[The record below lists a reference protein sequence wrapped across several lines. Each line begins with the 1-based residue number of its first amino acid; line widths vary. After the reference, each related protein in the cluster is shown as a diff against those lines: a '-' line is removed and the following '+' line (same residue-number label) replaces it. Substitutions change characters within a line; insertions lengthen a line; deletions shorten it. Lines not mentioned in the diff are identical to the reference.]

1 MYRLQHCR
9 EWVNASVYEQTHS
22 RQCCNLLIAWLWTQ
36 PVIVLPSVARAC
48 DDQSTVHL
56 VWQLGGY
63 SSARVRNVWGIN
75 RVLLRISIW
84 FLCQFAGFHVAN
96 RAVIDACYYC
106 ADVWSVL
113 AHFGSEYN
121 RASPLTGR
129 SGQVDS
135 VFMSHFLWR
144 DRWPISCSRSA
155 VSVAAPARLR
165 LVAPCAQ
172 VRNSLQTNC
181 YDPLS
186 HSKHNAGD
194 RNTKVG
200 HAIICVSCTPPFL
213 RLALQY

>member
-1 MYRLQHCR
+1 VSH
-9 EWVNASVYEQTHS
+9 ASVYEQTHS

-56 VWQLGGY
+56 DWQLGGY

-75 RVLLRISIW
+75 RVLLHISIW
-84 FLCQFAGFHVAN
+84 FSCQFAGFHVAN
-96 RAVIDACYYC
+96 RAVIDVCYYY

-113 AHFGSEYN
+113 AHFGSEYS
-121 RASPLTGR
+121 RARPSTGR

-135 VFMSHFLWR
+135 VFMLHFSWR
-144 DRWPISCSRSA
+144 DRWPISCSGSA

-165 LVAPCAQ
+165 LVARCAL

-181 YDPLS
+181 LQWVTTRY
-186 HSKHNAGD
+186 H
-194 RNTKVG
+194 
-200 HAIICVSCTPPFL
+200 TPDTMVEIGA
-213 RLALQY
+213 RK